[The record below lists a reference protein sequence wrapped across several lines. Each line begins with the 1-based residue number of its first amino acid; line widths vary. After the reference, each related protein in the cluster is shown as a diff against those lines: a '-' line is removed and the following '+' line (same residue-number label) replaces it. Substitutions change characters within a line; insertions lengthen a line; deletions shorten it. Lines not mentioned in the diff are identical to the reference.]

1 MDNKNGIHNVHEL
14 IERYTRELMSTYRQ
28 QQPLTNEQLDR
39 EYPLPDIARD
49 RQVLAA
55 AAPVTPTPPA
65 PPQQPPQ
72 PPTPPTALEPPQQ
85 PPQQQP
91 SPSAAPEPPQQPPQ
105 PPTPPTDPEPPQ
117 QPVDLPQEAEP
128 APYVGNLQIY
138 AYTGSTAEPIEGAQ
152 VFVSRDNGEGSLLY
166 ASTVTDR
173 SGLTPMIP
181 LPSVDPM
188 LTMSPE
194 AAQSGLP
201 YIAYDIQVS
210 ALGFTPIRFENVP
223 IYGGNS
229 VTQPAALLPLIAG
242 DNPDL
247 PRVYR
252 SGGPTNL

>member
-1 MDNKNGIHNVHEL
+1 MDNKNGVHNVHEL
-14 IERYTRELMSTYRQ
+14 IERYNRELMNTYRQ
-28 QQPLTNEQLDR
+28 QQPTLTREQLDR

-49 RQVLAA
+49 RQALAA
-55 AAPVTPTPPA
+55 AAPVTPAPST
-65 PPQQPPQ
+65 PPQQSS
-72 PPTPPTALEPPQQ
+72 PPTVPEPPQQ

-91 SPSAAPEPPQQPPQ
+91 SPSAALEMPQQPLQQSSPS
-105 PPTPPTDPEPPQ
+105 TVPEPPQ
-117 QPVDLPQEAEP
+117 QPVDPPQEAES

-166 ASTVTDR
+166 SSTVTDR
-173 SGLTPMIP
+173 SGLTPVIP

-194 AAQSGLP
+194 AAQGGLP